1 MLEEESSPH
10 LPKPKS
16 VIETRDLFCL
26 RSAMGWLELGM
37 PSEARKELQSLS
49 PALAKLPEVCGVHW
63 SILAREEKWIE
74 AEKLARDQVS
84 EHPDNVSNWI
94 NWAYSLR
101 RADGFGIRVS
111 YKTLRRA
118 VDRFPKD
125 SLIPYNLACYCSCM
139 KIIDEAWKWLDI
151 AAKRSDYKTIRKM
164 ALQDDDLQSIHD
176 QLADWSS

>member
-1 MLEEESSPH
+1 MLEEESRPQ

-16 VIETRDLFCL
+16 GIETCDVFCL

-37 PSEARKELQSLS
+37 PSEARKELQSLT

-74 AEKLARDQVS
+74 AEKLARVQVS
-84 EHPDNVSNWI
+84 EHPDNLSNWI

-101 RADGFGIRVS
+101 RADGFGIQVS

-118 VDRFPKD
+118 FDRFPKD
-125 SLIPYNLACYCSCM
+125 SLIAYNLACYCSCM
-139 KIIDEAWKWLDI
+139 KITDEAWRWLDI

-164 ALQDDDLQSIHD
+164 ALQDDDLQSLHD
-176 QLADWSS
+176 QLADWSA